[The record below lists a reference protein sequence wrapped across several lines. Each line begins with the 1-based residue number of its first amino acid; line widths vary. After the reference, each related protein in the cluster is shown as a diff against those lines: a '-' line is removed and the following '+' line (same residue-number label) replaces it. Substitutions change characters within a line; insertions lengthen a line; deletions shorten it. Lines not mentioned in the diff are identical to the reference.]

1 MAKSKLMVP
10 RWVWCVYVA
19 FVVVSQP
26 AQGQTKPEAELV
38 FLRDGGVFP
47 ATITRPPGE
56 FLLVVKNRGARTR

>member
-19 FVVVSQP
+19 LVVVSQL
-26 AQGQTKPEAELV
+26 AQGQAKREAELV